1 VASTGLT
8 TPDPVRLHQAFREAV
23 DDGIAACVMEASSIG
38 LAEHRLDGVRIDTA
52 VFTNFTQD
60 HLDYHADMADYWQA
74 KRRLF
79 DWPGLRH
86 AVVNID
92 DAQGERLARELRPRA
107 EAGELDLWTVGRHPD
122 ARLRA
127 ADVAYH
133 AEGMSI
139 TLSPLDEQRET
150 LHTAQFGEFNVNNL
164 LGVTACLLAWGVPL
178 PAVAQGM
185 ARLPAVP
192 GRLQR
197 VASDDGD
204 AGPLVLVD
212 YAHTPDALD
221 KCLQA
226 VRPLAQQRGGRLWC
240 VFGCGGNRDAGKRP
254 LMGRVAEQR
263 ADCVVVTSD
272 NPRDEAPLAIIEAI
286 RAGMARPH
294 WTEADRGAAINMA
307 ITEASAQDV
316 VVLAGKGHEDY
327 QEVSGRRH
335 PFSDA
340 EAAQAA
346 LQARGGAR

>member
-1 VASTGLT
+1 
-8 TPDPVRLHQAFREAV
+8 
-23 DDGIAACVMEASSIG
+23 
-38 LAEHRLDGVRIDTA
+38 
-52 VFTNFTQD
+52 
-60 HLDYHADMADYWQA
+60 
-74 KRRLF
+74 
-79 DWPGLRH
+79 
-86 AVVNID
+86 
-92 DAQGERLARELRPRA
+92 
-107 EAGELDLWTVGRHPD
+107 
-122 ARLRA
+122 
-127 ADVAYH
+127 
-133 AEGMSI
+133 MSI

-254 LMGRVAEQR
+254 LMGAAAQHG
-263 ADCVVVTSD
+263 ADQVIVTSD
-272 NPRDEAPLAIIEAI
+272 NPRGEDPAAIIHQILLGTIAATHVRAEPDRAAAI
-286 RAGMARPH
+286 RLALA
-294 WTEADRGAAINMA
+294 EADAL
-307 ITEASAQDV
+307 DV
-316 VVLAGKGHEDY
+316 VLIAGKGHEDY
-327 QEVSGRRH
+327 QETAGRRQ
-335 PFSDA
+335 PFSDMA
-340 EAAQAA
+340 QARDALSLRKEAA
-346 LQARGGAR
+346 